1 MMISRTTALI
11 AIGLLV
17 LSVSYSP
24 AQQEQTVND
33 EDISVSTFEEMIY
46 PALARA
52 AGREGTDVVD
62 VKLDKGGYVV
72 SARGDIWA
80 LKC

>member
-1 MMISRTTALI
+1 MMRT
-11 AIGLLV
+11 
-17 LSVSYSP
+17 SP
-24 AQQEQTVND
+24 
-33 EDISVSTFEEMIY
+33 FPPLRKMIY

-80 LKC
+80 QKC